1 MFVLGFHNR
10 FTALFDAEIDHL
22 VAIVGEDDVDQVLA
36 NVVDIALDRG
46 DQELAL
52 ARALASLFSMNG
64 SR

>member
-1 MFVLGFHNR
+1 M
-10 FTALFDAEIDHL
+10 FDAEIDHL